1 MSTSVS
7 ADTAGNAAEHSTRTG
22 FSDPELDFT
31 GVARELCARAP
42 ELTDDPAWVAMA
54 RDAWDVVPVAVR
66 RALRAFRRDSGP
78 SGALVLQGIPV
89 DEPALPPT
97 PMVLGSVQRTP
108 SVSAAAL
115 LAVACGLGDP
125 TAFLPEKSGA
135 LVQDVVPV
143 PGSEEFQGNAG
154 SVLLSFHNEN
164 AFHRHRPDF
173 VLLLCLRSDHD
184 GVAGLRTACIREAMS
199 VLDADTVR
207 ALSAPEFVTAPPP
220 SFDLGGATD
229 PHPVLSGAAEDPDV
243 RVDLAATTALT
254 DRARAAL
261 DELGRAFTATAR
273 VHRLNPGDLA
283 IVDNRVTV
291 HGRTAFRPRYDGRDR
306 WLQRTF
312 VATDLR
318 RSRDHR
324 PADGYVLHG

>member
-1 MSTSVS
+1 MSVN
-7 ADTAGNAAEHSTRTG
+7 ADTAGNPAEHRTRTG
-22 FSDPELDFT
+22 MSFPELDFD

-42 ELTDDPAWVAMA
+42 ELTDDPGWVAMA
-54 RDAWDVVPVAVR
+54 RDAWDVLPVALR
-66 RALRAFRRDSGP
+66 RELRAFRRHSGP
-78 SGALVLQGIPV
+78 SGSLVLHGIPV
-89 DEPALPPT
+89 DEPSLPPT
-97 PMVLGSVQRTP
+97 PTVLGSVQRTP

-125 TAFLPEKSGA
+125 AAFLPEKSGA

-154 SVLLSFHNEN
+154 SVLLTFHSEN
-164 AFHRHRPDF
+164 AFHPHRPDY
-173 VLLLCLRSDHD
+173 VMLLCLRADHD
-184 GVAGLRTACIREAMS
+184 GVAGLRTSCIREAMS
-199 VLDADTVR
+199 VLDADTVQ
-207 ALSAPEFVTAPPP
+207 ALSSPEFVTAPPP
-220 SFDLGGATD
+220 SFGIGGATD
-229 PHPVLSGAAEDPDV
+229 PHSVLTGAAEDPDV

-254 DRARAAL
+254 DRAKSAL
-261 DELGRAFTATAR
+261 TELGRAFTATAR
-273 VHRLNPGDLA
+273 THLLNPGDLA

-291 HGRTAFRPRYDGRDR
+291 HGRTAFTPRYDGRDR

-312 VATDLR
+312 VTTDLR